1 MRGPPLRSLHE
12 HKDSCCDSSPCK
24 QINLHAKPNKICY
37 SSSLKKKKRIVTT
50 KCKSAPNQ
58 TIAKRKKPEND
69 LLNPILFPV
78 VFSLAVPVALHGFH
92 AAHCTVHN
100 TLRLNTGITA
110 DIGATA

>member
-1 MRGPPLRSLHE
+1 MIVLLENKSISMQSLIRFATLQA
-12 HKDSCCDSSPCK
+12 S
-24 QINLHAKPNKICY
+24 
-37 SSSLKKKKRIVTT
+37 KKRIVTT
-50 KCKSAPNQ
+50 KCKSVPNQ

-92 AAHCTVHN
+92 AALCTVHN
-100 TLRLNTGITA
+100 MLRLNTGITA

>member
-1 MRGPPLRSLHE
+1 MSIKIPAVIVLLANKSISMQSLIRFATLQA
-12 HKDSCCDSSPCK
+12 S
-24 QINLHAKPNKICY
+24 
-37 SSSLKKKKRIVTT
+37 KKKRIVTT